1 MPAKHKRTLHR
12 KATREAAHRRSFL
25 QGGGPK
31 APAPASF
38 LGAVKELRDMASEL
52 AIPGRVPIK
61 ITYVQGPC
69 AQPCP
74 VVINNGQS
82 VQVFII
88 GGSSLFESQVLAA
101 AGLLA
106 QAALQAGKAYDPQAV
121 GDAAIQLVLGSQ
133 KAMAAHGEAMAAAQ
147 KEAEEL
153 AAKEA
158 EKNGEPAKEP
168 SRIIA
173 G

>member
-1 MPAKHKRTLHR
+1 MPAKHKRTYHR
-12 KATREAAHRRSFL
+12 KAAREANRRSFL

-61 ITYVQGPC
+61 INYVNGPC

-88 GGSSLFESQVLAA
+88 GGSSLFESQVLQA

-106 QAALQAGKAYDPQAV
+106 QAALLAGKSYDPQAV
-121 GDAAIQLVLGSQ
+121 GDAAIQLVLGCQ
-133 KAMAAHGEAMAAAQ
+133 RAMTAHGEAMAQAQ